1 MVHLSGS
8 NIAGDSRLNIT
19 HKTTFGQSLTNATN
33 QKVGLEL
40 KDDDP
45 DTIVEFPRVSHTFYP
60 KFKLDKIKNDDTIF
74 AVFVPYD
81 GEQATVGNGNMT
93 GISLETTE
101 DVDAMYAKAIE
112 LGAADEGE
120 PGQRVPTFYGA
131 YVRDLDGNKLTFYK
145 MG

>member
-1 MVHLSGS
+1 MKGK
-8 NIAGDSRLNIT
+8 IAKYVTVG
-19 HKTTFGQSLTNATN
+19 TNDLQKAKVFYDALFEDLGATSFPPN
-33 QKVGLEL
+33 DRSFFWRI
-40 KDDDP
+40 KD
-45 DTIVEFPRVSHTFYP
+45 
-60 KFKLDKIKNDDTIF
+60 DDTIF

-101 DVDAMYAKAIE
+101 DVDAIYAKAIE